1 MLALARFVRWYTFY
15 MRETTQALVVLAA
28 IGALSALTVYLDPPQ
43 FLGAAERLA
52 ASVFFKD
59 SVTEASLKNDYEKA
73 EKGAEKKR
81 AASKVK
87 ILIVPGHDA
96 EFPGT
101 SYKNVN
107 ERELNLALAEELHA
121 LLKKEPRF
129 EITLSQTDEGYHPEL
144 RSYFSTRRDDIL
156 AFAAK
161 QKGLMERYVQRGKI
175 ARVVNIQHNAA
186 PGEMVLRLYG
196 INRFANENGID
207 IVLHI
212 HFNDYPGRKRDA
224 PGKYSGL
231 AVYVPERQYSNAKG
245 SQSVAEAVHKR
256 LATLYPESDLPQE
269 RAGVVEDQELIALG
283 ASNTLDGAG
292 MLIEYGYIYEPAWA
306 NPETR
311 EAVVDDLAFQT
322 YLGIKDF
329 FEEADDQKNTLA
341 TALLPHRFDRDLFE
355 RVSTK
360 RDVLSLQAALA
371 LAGVYPPQGKTKND
385 CGLTGFFGPCTKE
398 AVRRFQE
405 QYNIVPAEGFV
416 GEQTRARLHSLYG
429 G

>member
-1 MLALARFVRWYTFY
+1 

-96 EFPGT
+96 EFPGA

-245 SQSVAEAVHKR
+245 SQSVAEAVRKR

-341 TALLPHRFDRDLFE
+341 TALLPHRFDRDLSE
-355 RVSTK
+355 RVSAK
-360 RDVLSLQAALA
+360 RDVLSLQAALT
-371 LAGVYPPQGKTKND
+371 LTGVYPPQGKTKND
-385 CGLTGFFGPCTKE
+385 CGLTGFFGPCTRE
-398 AVRRFQE
+398 SVRLFQT
-405 QYNIVPAEGFV
+405 QHNITPAEGFV
-416 GEQTRARLHSLYG
+416 GEQTRTQLHSLYG
-429 G
+429 R